1 MLDPGRRD
9 VFDIFTFIYKVN
21 VHVSNSLIV
30 VVLIDCSCLDAS
42 LNSHKSWSLL
52 PSIDGCGETRFKRR
66 IIGGE
71 IAALGQFPWMARLG
85 YKQKRNRE
93 LKFNCG
99 GALVNRNTVV
109 TAAHCITG
117 KNKKEL
123 KIVRL
128 GENNALKPIDCEG
141 NVCAPTP
148 QDYRPM
154 KIIAH
159 ANFGSRTYRNDIGL
173 IRLKRNAQ
181 FHDFV
186 KPICLPRADI
196 LGSSFKLEGKV
207 QLAGWGTIN
216 PTRIE
221 LPSKLYHV
229 TLETRDLDVC
239 RKIYTG
245 YQVHKSYHKQTGLIY
260 LKMPHFQP

>member
-1 MLDPGRRD
+1 MWSYRH
-9 VFDIFTFIYKVN
+9 FQTFCLT
-21 VHVSNSLIV
+21 VSAYSYFSIQY
-30 VVLIDCSCLDAS
+30 CSCLDAS

-181 FHDFV
+181 FH
-186 KPICLPRADI
+186 
-196 LGSSFKLEGKV
+196 GNKLAHAFT
-207 QLAGWGTIN
+207 QM
-216 PTRIE
+216 
-221 LPSKLYHV
+221 SKY
-229 TLETRDLDVC
+229 
-239 RKIYTG
+239 KII
-245 YQVHKSYHKQTGLIY
+245 VN
-260 LKMPHFQP
+260 